1 MSTDDSGNK
10 SVVTP
15 ANDSAR
21 IETIIAWLEARGWT
35 VDRFCYA
42 LTPYTA
48 EVDYKNKTMRMNI
61 SSAYYAATAL
71 ERVKD
76 NLEVKGVTV
85 IGGYLYVF
93 AGGEKKR
100 YDDGGSTY
108 RHMALAIHEVD
119 LPGPQP
125 TLTADPKD
133 PA

>member
-1 MSTDDSGNK
+1 MSSDTDSNK
-10 SVVTP
+10 SEVTP

-21 IETIIAWLEARGWT
+21 IESIIVWLEGHGWT

-61 SSAYYAATAL
+61 ASAYYAATVLA
-71 ERVKD
+71 RVKD
-76 NLEVKGVTV
+76 NLEVKGVSV

-93 AGGEKKR
+93 SGGEKKR

-125 TLTADPKD
+125 KAVDELTD